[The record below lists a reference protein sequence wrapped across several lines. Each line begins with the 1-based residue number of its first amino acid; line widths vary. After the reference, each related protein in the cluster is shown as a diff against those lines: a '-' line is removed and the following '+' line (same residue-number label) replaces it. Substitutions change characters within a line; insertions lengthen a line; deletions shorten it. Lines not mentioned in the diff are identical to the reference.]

1 MVIYDNLSSLSLA
14 LDLDNDIVFETMA
27 DAMINEKYVG
37 ATLPSLPI
45 SSVSQEKQQ
54 DDVRQDVEH
63 NTSDKVVGFHLP
75 PTKRRK
81 PSNDITAQSV
91 TLG

>member
-1 MVIYDNLSSLSLA
+1 MIDDNLSSLSLA

-45 SSVSQEKQQ
+45 SSVSPEKQK
-54 DDVRQDVEH
+54 DDVRQDVEQ
-63 NTSDKVVGFHLP
+63 NTSTNKIVGFHLP